1 MAKKKTKFDF
11 DPVISA
17 LGGRDNVMSVSAT
30 TDLMKITTKIKL
42 TDEQVAAL
50 RAIPVW
56 DDVSLKG
63 PDLKLV
69 PNDDIEFDD
78 YGSQLTQTL
87 TRNNANIKTK
97 NVVGRVL
104 DFVSQIFIPIIP
116 MFAGS
121 GILRGL
127 LVLST
132 ELHWLSANSST
143 YHILYAAS
151 NAVFYFL
158 PILLAFSA
166 GRAFKVDQISSAVIV
181 AALMEPNIVNLL
193 HHGATTGIAHFF
205 TIPVVLQQYSST
217 VIPAFLAIWLYSY
230 VEKGLKRIITPNL
243 QVIFVPLLAL
253 VVVVPLVLI
262 VVGPIGIYLGQGL
275 AAVMAWLVKANSTI
289 TGAVIGGLWP
299 VFVIF
304 GLHWSILPIIWQ
316 NLASAGHDFIIPM
329 AATSNFG
336 IAGAAMGVLIR
347 ARMAKTRSLASSGLI
362 SLLVAGIGEP
372 TIWGFA
378 IPMRRP
384 FIAACLGGATG
395 GAVIG
400 FFHVDGVAAVF
411 GALTT
416 LPGFATP
423 TFIWYIVGISVAF
436 IVSTLLTVIFG
447 FDETE
452 LGVNK

>member
-1 MAKKKTKFDF
+1 MC
-11 DPVISA
+11 
-17 LGGRDNVMSVSAT
+17 N
-30 TDLMKITTKIKL
+30 
-42 TDEQVAAL
+42 
-50 RAIPVW
+50 
-56 DDVSLKG
+56 
-63 PDLKLV
+63 
-69 PNDDIEFDD
+69 
-78 YGSQLTQTL
+78 
-87 TRNNANIKTK
+87 
-97 NVVGRVL
+97 
-104 DFVSQIFIPIIP
+104 
-116 MFAGS
+116 
-121 GILRGL
+121 
-127 LVLST
+127 
-132 ELHWLSANSST
+132 
-143 YHILYAAS
+143 
-151 NAVFYFL
+151 L
-158 PILLAFSA
+158 P
-166 GRAFKVDQISSAVIV
+166 
-181 AALMEPNIVNLL
+181 
-193 HHGATTGIAHFF
+193 
-205 TIPVVLQQYSST
+205 
-217 VIPAFLAIWLYSY
+217 YSY
-230 VEKGLKRIITPNL
+230 AEKGLKRIITPTL

-275 AAVMAWLVKANSTI
+275 AAIMAWLVKANSTI

-304 GLHWSILPIIWQ
+304 GLHWSIIPIIWG

-384 FIAACLGGATG
+384 FIAACLGGASG

-436 IVSTLLTVIFG
+436 VVSTLLTVIFG
-447 FDETE
+447 FDETK